1 MKQFQLQLQEQ
12 EQKYQQLA
20 KEHTRLKQEN
30 KKLTNSI
37 PQDKGNKLEEL
48 LIDLSNELMDNQRE
62 YQAVLQRQKQD
73 ESKMSARKDKMIN
86 SVFKIFQEIGRE
98 KTIQFIRQDFKD
110 GKKASQR
117 TE

>member
-1 MKQFQLQLQEQ
+1 
-12 EQKYQQLA
+12 
-20 KEHTRLKQEN
+20 
-30 KKLTNSI
+30 
-37 PQDKGNKLEEL
+37 
-48 LIDLSNELMDNQRE
+48 
-62 YQAVLQRQKQD
+62 VLQRQKQD

>member
-48 LIDLSNELMDNQRE
+48 LIDLSNELMDNSE
-62 YQAVLQRQKQD
+62 STKQCFSVK
-73 ESKMSARKDKMIN
+73 SKTSLRCQPA
-86 SVFKIFQEIGRE
+86 
-98 KTIQFIRQDFKD
+98 KTR
-110 GKKASQR
+110 
-117 TE
+117 